1 MDWGCAR
8 WGGGGC
14 EAYEATGEV
23 YAKCATVLAE
33 IELVEEWE
41 GVKTD
46 TAGVVI
52 GAWK

>member
-1 MDWGCAR
+1 MEWGCAR
-8 WGGGGC
+8 WG

-41 GVKTD
+41 GV
-46 TAGVVI
+46 
-52 GAWK
+52 